1 MSNIRK
7 YRTGLLAMLLVAIL
21 AMGGLYGCATDS
33 GSSSSDSGS
42 DPPPSGGSGECTGGS
57 LDACNASCE
66 GTGQEIVDCKE
77 RCLQFCVPL

>member
-7 YRTGLLAMLLVAIL
+7 YHTGLLAMLLVAIL
-21 AMGGLYGCATDS
+21 AMGGLFGCATDS

-57 LDACNASCE
+57 LDACQASCQ
-66 GTGQEIVDCKE
+66 GTGQELVDCNEMCIKH
-77 RCLQFCVPL
+77 CLP

>member
-33 GSSSSDSGS
+33 GSSGS
-42 DPPPSGGSGECTGGS
+42 NGSSGGSGECTGGS